1 MDNLFHRVS
10 VRQFKDQPVEEE
22 KIKEMLHAGMQAP
35 SAGNQRPWVFYVV
48 TNKDTIQALS
58 KVSKHSACA
67 AGAPLI
73 IALACRKEKLSF
85 PEKIQRSAPATSGSR
100 QITWAWAAF
109 TLGFIRKRNV

>member
-58 KVSKHSACA
+58 KVSKHSA
-67 AGAPLI
+67 
-73 IALACRKEKLSF
+73 
-85 PEKIQRSAPATSGSR
+85 
-100 QITWAWAAF
+100 
-109 TLGFIRKRNV
+109 